1 MIIILLEV
9 ILKKCLF
16 REFLSIFISI
26 KIYVFMRNFCN
37 FLLLFIIYLIFFICI
52 IYILY
57 ICVDNRCLLY
67 LVDTSPLLCEEY
79 NNGDIFQS
87 DYLYKPKNS
96 SEEYLSPKNI
106 ENDTSCLNNSYSRF
120 KCKLYWNLWDLKV
133 FKNTISWILNRRNP
147 SKVKE
152 YKRPKNFTPVF
163 YDLRKNFRK

>member
-1 MIIILLEV
+1 
-9 ILKKCLF
+9 
-16 REFLSIFISI
+16 
-26 KIYVFMRNFCN
+26 MRNFCN

-87 DYLYKPKNS
+87 DYLCKSNNY

-106 ENDTSCLNNSYSRF
+106 ENDTSDLNNCCSRF
-120 KCKLYWNLWDLKV
+120 KCKL
-133 FKNTISWILNRRNP
+133 S
-147 SKVKE
+147 
-152 YKRPKNFTPVF
+152 
-163 YDLRKNFRK
+163 

>member
-9 ILKKCLF
+9 ILKICLF
-16 REFLSIFISI
+16 REYLSIFICI

-52 IYILY
+52 IYVYY

-87 DYLYKPKNS
+87 DYLYKPNNY
-96 SEEYLSPKNI
+96 SEEYLSPKNHWKWYI
-106 ENDTSCLNNSYSRF
+106 LF
-120 KCKLYWNLWDLKV
+120 K
-133 FKNTISWILNRRNP
+133 
-147 SKVKE
+147 
-152 YKRPKNFTPVF
+152 
-163 YDLRKNFRK
+163 